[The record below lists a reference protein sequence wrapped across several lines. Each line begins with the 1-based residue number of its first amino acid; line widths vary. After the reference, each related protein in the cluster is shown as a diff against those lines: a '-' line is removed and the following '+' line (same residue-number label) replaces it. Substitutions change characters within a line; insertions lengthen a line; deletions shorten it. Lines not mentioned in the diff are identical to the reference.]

1 MYNLVYTKKTNKEQ
15 TVSVGLII
23 IISTI
28 GFLVLFGFLSSFIY
42 RVAYEV
48 TYPDYKK
55 LKEVAQKGLTTFI
68 NDRKDVAD
76 VRKNIEYLK
85 KNIEGCKKNGYVD
98 GNSFYSYKES
108 LLEAELELDCLI
120 DCARED
126 FEKIVEA
133 VVKFEKEVYKN

>member
-1 MYNLVYTKKTNKEQ
+1 MYNLVYTKKNKQ
-15 TVSVGLII
+15 GADVLGLII

-28 GFLVLFGFLSSFIY
+28 GFLMLLGFLSSFIY
-42 RVAYEV
+42 KVAYEV

-55 LKEVAQKGLTTFI
+55 LKKVVQKGLTIFI
-68 NDRKDVAD
+68 NNRKDISD
-76 VRKNIEYLK
+76 MRKNIEHLK

-98 GNSFYSYKES
+98 GNLFYSYKES

-133 VVKFEKEVYKN
+133 VSKFEKEVYKN